1 MYEEMTKNEI
11 QYKLKTDGFLFT
23 EINYQ
28 DCFQYEYSALNN
40 RLLDMVCL
48 AKPTKDN
55 FNEIADEI
63 TYEIIQNVNENGLF

>member
-1 MYEEMTKNEI
+1 MYEELIKDDIEYMLCDRG
-11 QYKLKTDGFLFT
+11 YLFT

-63 TYEIIQNVNENGLF
+63 TYEIIQSVNENGLF